1 MTSTAQ
7 QDASPASPVVLLE
20 KHADDR
26 IWVVT
31 LNRPER
37 MNTIGDGMMERL
49 VEIFLDYR
57 DDPGA
62 RVAIL
67 TAAGDRAFCAGFD
80 LNAVARRRADGG
92 ATRPTPP
99 RGPTTIVPLAEGLD
113 VWKPVICAI
122 NGYAIAGGFML
133 AMQCD
138 IRIMAEHARAGVSE
152 VRWNLGS
159 AWMMPITRQ
168 IGLGNA
174 LELCLWGDTQ
184 ITAQRAY
191 EIGWAQRVVPK
202 EDLMTVAM
210 QYANRMLD
218 MAPRAVRNVK
228 QMLYRGAYM
237 DPLEGQRFGS
247 ALIQNLAGMQ
257 DSIEGPQAF
266 LEKRRPNYI
275 DG

>member
-1 MTSTAQ
+1 VTSTEVQ
-7 QDASPASPVVLLE
+7 PVVLLE

-37 MNTIGDGMMERL
+37 LNTIGNGMMERL

-57 DDPGA
+57 DDPTA

-67 TAAGDRAFCAGFD
+67 TAAGDRSFCAGFD
-80 LNAVARRRADGG
+80 LRDVAERRANAAAAGT
-92 ATRPTPP
+92 ARPAPP

-113 VWKPVICAI
+113 VWKPTIAAI

-138 IRIMAEHARAGVSE
+138 IRIIAEHAKVGVSE

-184 ITAQRAY
+184 MTAQRAF

-210 QYANRMLD
+210 QYADRMLD

-228 QMLYRGAYM
+228 QMIYRGAYM

-247 ALIQNLAGMQ
+247 ALTQNLIGMQ
-257 DSIEGPQAF
+257 DSAEGPRAF

>member
-1 MTSTAQ
+1 MTSDTQ
-7 QDASPASPVVLLE
+7 PTTPVVLLE
-20 KHADDR
+20 KHADDQ

-37 MNTIGDGMMERL
+37 MNTIGNGMMERL
-49 VEIFLDYR
+49 VEIFMDYR
-57 DDPGA
+57 DDPKA

-67 TAAGDRAFCAGFD
+67 TAAGDRSFCAGFD
-80 LNAVARRRADGG
+80 LRDVAERRANAGT
-92 ATRPTPP
+92 ARPTTPP

-113 VWKPVICAI
+113 VWKPVIAAI

-138 IRIMAEHARAGVSE
+138 IRIMAEHAKVGVSE

-184 ITAQRAY
+184 MTAQRAY

-202 EDLMTVAM
+202 ENLMTVAM
-210 QYANRMLD
+210 QYADRMLD

-228 QMLYRGAYM
+228 QMIYRGAHM
-237 DPLEGQRFGS
+237 DPIEGQRFGS

-257 DSIEGPQAF
+257 DSVEGPRAF
-266 LEKRRPNYI
+266 LEKRRPHYI

>member
-1 MTSTAQ
+1 M
-7 QDASPASPVVLLE
+7 ASPDTDAEPVLLE
-20 KHADDR
+20 KRADGR

-37 MNTIGDGMMERL
+37 MNTIGGGMMERL
-49 VEIFLDYR
+49 VEIFLGYR
-57 DDPGA
+57 DDPAA

-80 LNAVARRRADGG
+80 LRDVAARRASASAG
-92 ATRPTPP
+92 ARPAPPP
-99 RGPTTIVPLAEGLD
+99 RGPTTIVPLAEGLEL
-113 VWKPVICAI
+113 WKPVIGAI
-122 NGYAIAGGFML
+122 NGFAIAGGFML

-138 IRIMAEHARAGVSE
+138 IRIMAEHARIGVSE

-174 LELCLWGDTQ
+174 LEMCLWGDTQ
-184 ITAQRAY
+184 FTAQRAY

-202 EDLMTVAM
+202 ERLMAVAM
-210 QYANRMLD
+210 EYADRMLD

-228 QMLYRGAYM
+228 QMIYRGAYM

-247 ALIQNLAGMQ
+247 ALIQNLVGMQ
-257 DSIEGPQAF
+257 DSVEGPQAF

>member
-1 MTSTAQ
+1 MTSDT
-7 QDASPASPVVLLE
+7 PAEPVQLE
-20 KHADDR
+20 KRADSR
-26 IWVVT
+26 IWVIT

-37 MNTIGDGMMERL
+37 MNTIGGGMMERL

-57 DDPGA
+57 DDPEA

-67 TAAGDRAFCAGFD
+67 TAAGDRSFCAGFD
-80 LNAVARRRADGG
+80 LRDVAARRTSGE
-92 ATRPTPP
+92 RPTPT

-113 VWKPVICAI
+113 VWKPVIGAI

-138 IRIMAEHARAGVSE
+138 IRIMAEHAKIGVSE

-159 AWMMPITRQ
+159 AWMMPLTRQ

-174 LELCLWGDTQ
+174 MELCLWGDTQ
-184 ITAQRAY
+184 MSAQRAY

-202 EDLMTVAM
+202 DELMTVAM
-210 QYANRMLD
+210 QYADRMLD

-228 QMLYRGAYM
+228 QMIYRGAYM
-237 DPLEGQRFGS
+237 DPIEGMRFGG
-247 ALIQNLAGMQ
+247 ALIQNLRGME
-257 DSIEGPQAF
+257 DSVEGPKAF
-266 LEKRRPNYI
+266 LEKRRPNYV